1 MSARKTTG
9 IKLANALFAS
19 ASFFCAAFLSLAQT
33 CVTQPSGL
41 VSWWAGENSAN
52 DEFGV
57 NHGVLQNGV
66 AFTIGEVNQAFSFD
80 GTDDFV
86 SIGASASLDVGSGNG
101 FTIEFWMRPNDVT
114 SQQCLVEWN
123 NGSGGV
129 GMHLWHSI
137 GALGGL
143 GSLFANVSDSSGNDH
158 YIASS
163 PNLLDTV
170 NLQHVALTY
179 DKTTG
184 AAKIFHNGIVVASQN
199 LGIFT
204 PQTSY
209 SLNLGAR
216 ASGLSSGSCFNGLMD
231 EVSLYSRVLSDA
243 EIQNV
248 FVAGTAGKCRDEP
261 PTIFNQPVSRTVFP
275 GINVTMN
282 VGATGSALTYQWRF
296 NNADIADATN
306 SSLFL
311 GNVQTNQS
319 GNYSVIVSNAFGVL
333 ASSNAILTVDSYCVS
348 AAGGLV
354 SWWSADGN
362 AIDKISGNDGALQG
376 GLAFIAG
383 KVGQA
388 FSFDGTNDYINLT
401 TSTYSDIGAGDGFT
415 IECWI
420 KPGNITAGH
429 ALAEWNNGSG
439 IGVQFWTSVP
449 GLGGNGSL
457 FANIV
462 ETNGNNHIFAS
473 PAGIL
478 NITNF
483 QHVAVTYNRTNGVAK
498 IYRNG
503 IAVAS
508 QTIGTFRPQ
517 TIYPLYFGKRVSGAT
532 PSFYQG
538 GLDEVALYRQALTD
552 ADILSIY
559 NADTNGKVC
568 TPPEIVVQ
576 PLNKTVTAGSNATFS
591 ATVRGTATLAFQW
604 RRNGSVLTGATNLSL
619 TLSNVQPVNA
629 GNYSLRV
636 TNALGFAVSSDAALK
651 VVVIT
656 ATGNGQPL
664 TNSVHSFNTNVTIQL
679 QSAYTNGLIFYTLD
693 GSSPSFLS
701 EQYTAPFMVSSN
713 VLLRAI
719 GYSADFF
726 NAGESDPVNIQIPP
740 SYVLTVYSAG
750 GGSVS
755 NFPSTVTYIS
765 NTVVTVTA
773 MPSAGWVF
781 MQWLGDATGNNPVT
795 SVTMNRSK
803 SVQPVFGTTLSTTA
817 AGGGSVTST
826 PSGGIYPYGTVI
838 RLSAVPQTGNYFAL
852 WGNAASGNVN
862 PLNFTLTNANPSVSS
877 LFAAVGGGQ
886 AALTVVPVGLGQ
898 VSVSPRANVY
908 STGASASITATPA
921 SGQTF
926 TGWSG
931 DASGGLNPLSIT
943 MNQNK
948 LIYANFTKKPRLIG
962 EMFREEGLRLTLTG
976 DFAANYQLE
985 TSTNLEAW
993 TALSVLTN
1001 TTGTAQS
1008 MDSAATNVPRRFYRA
1023 RLLP

>member
-1 MSARKTTG
+1 M
-9 IKLANALFAS
+9 
-19 ASFFCAAFLSLAQT
+19 
-33 CVTQPSGL
+33 
-41 VSWWAGENSAN
+41 
-52 DEFGV
+52 
-57 NHGVLQNGV
+57 
-66 AFTIGEVNQAFSFD
+66 
-80 GTDDFV
+80 
-86 SIGASASLDVGSGNG
+86 
-101 FTIEFWMRPNDVT
+101 
-114 SQQCLVEWN
+114 
-123 NGSGGV
+123 
-129 GMHLWHSI
+129 
-137 GALGGL
+137 
-143 GSLFANVSDSSGNDH
+143 
-158 YIASS
+158 
-163 PNLLDTV
+163 
-170 NLQHVALTY
+170 
-179 DKTTG
+179 
-184 AAKIFHNGIVVASQN
+184 
-199 LGIFT
+199 
-204 PQTSY
+204 
-209 SLNLGAR
+209 
-216 ASGLSSGSCFNGLMD
+216 
-231 EVSLYSRVLSDA
+231 
-243 EIQNV
+243 
-248 FVAGTAGKCRDEP
+248 
-261 PTIFNQPVSRTVFP
+261 
-275 GINVTMN
+275 
-282 VGATGSALTYQWRF
+282 
-296 NNADIADATN
+296 
-306 SSLFL
+306 
-311 GNVQTNQS
+311 
-319 GNYSVIVSNAFGVL
+319 
-333 ASSNAILTVDSYCVS
+333 ASSNAILTDDSYCVS

-354 SWWSADGN
+354 SWWSADGK

-401 TSTYSDIGAGDGFT
+401 TSASLDIGAGDGFT

-420 KPGNITAGH
+420 KPGNVTAGH
-429 ALAEWNNGSG
+429 VLVEWNNGSA

-462 ETNGNNHIFAS
+462 GTNGNNHIFAS
-473 PAGIL
+473 PSGIL

-508 QTIGTFRPQ
+508 QAIGTFRPQ
-517 TIYPLYFGKRVSGAT
+517 TTHPLYFGKRVSGAT
-532 PSFYQG
+532 PSFYEG
-538 GLDEVALYRQALTD
+538 ALDEVALYRQALTD
-552 ADILSIY
+552 AEILSIY
-559 NADTNGKVC
+559 NADTNGKAC
-568 TPPEIVVQ
+568 TPPEMVAQ
-576 PLNKTVTAGSNATFS
+576 PQSKSVNAGTNVTFT
-591 ATVRGTATLAFQW
+591 ATVRGTAPLAFQW
-604 RRNGSVLTGATNLSL
+604 RRNGSVLAGATNLSL

-636 TNALGFAVSSDAALK
+636 TNALGFALSSDAVLK

-664 TNSVHSFNTNVTIQL
+664 TNSIHYFNTNVTIQL
-679 QSAYTNGLIFYTLD
+679 QSVYTNGLIFYTLD

-701 EQYTAPFMVSSN
+701 EQYTASFMVSSN
-713 VLLRAI
+713 ALLRAI

-726 NAGESDPVNIQIPP
+726 NAGELDPVNIQIPP
-740 SYVLTVYSAG
+740 SYVLTVNSAG

-755 NFPSTVTYIS
+755 NFPSTSTYIS

-773 MPSAGWVF
+773 IPSAGWVF
-781 MQWLGDATGNNPVT
+781 MQWLGDAAGNNPVT

-826 PSGGIYPYGTVI
+826 PSGGTYPYGTVV

-862 PLNFTLTNANPSVSS
+862 PLNFILTNANPSVSS

-908 STGASASITATPA
+908 SVGASVSLTATPTG
-921 SGQTF
+921 GQTF

-931 DASGGLNPLSIT
+931 DASGTQNPLSIT
-943 MNQNK
+943 MNQSK
-948 LIYANFTKKPRLIG
+948 LIYANFTKKPRLTA
-962 EMFREEGLRLTLTG
+962 EMLREEGLRLTLIG
-976 DFAANYQLE
+976 DFTANYQME
-985 TSTNLEAW
+985 TSSNLTLW
-993 TALSVLTN
+993 TASSILTN
-1001 TTGTAQS
+1001 TTGTAQF